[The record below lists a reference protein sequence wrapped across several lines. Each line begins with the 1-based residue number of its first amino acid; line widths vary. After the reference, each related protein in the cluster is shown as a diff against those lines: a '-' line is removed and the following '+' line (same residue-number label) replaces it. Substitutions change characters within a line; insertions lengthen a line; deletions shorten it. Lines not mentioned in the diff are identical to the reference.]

1 MKGVNALVLKR
12 SGAYR
17 RAAVG
22 QTAWRVFILLAC
34 LAVFPGNSAAG
45 QEPGGDSKGKRVS
58 VYDSA
63 SGWKIRT
70 LEGKE
75 ILFCDCKGKVVFLN
89 FWATWCGP
97 CIEEM
102 PAIAKLYDSTNK
114 DDVVFLLVSNENDDT
129 VRRFLDKHR
138 LPLPVYLG
146 GDNVPTLF
154 KTRKL
159 PVTYIIDREGGV
171 SFRCTGSA
179 TWDDPAYADL
189 LRNLTK
195 P

>member
-12 SGAYR
+12 IGLYR
-17 RAAVG
+17 RVAAG
-22 QTAWRVFILLAC
+22 QMAWRVFMLLAG
-34 LAVFPGNSAAG
+34 LAVFPGVSAAG
-45 QEPGGDSKGKRVS
+45 QEPVGDSKGKSAS

-63 SGWKIRT
+63 CNWKIRT

-75 ILFCDCKGKVVFLN
+75 ILFSDCKGKVVFLN
-89 FWATWCGP
+89 FWATWCVP
-97 CIEEM
+97 CVNEM
-102 PAIAKLYDSTNK
+102 PGIAKLYDSVNK
-114 DDVVFLLVSNENDDT
+114 DDVVFLLVSNENGDT

-146 GDNVPTLF
+146 GDNAPALF

-189 LRNLTK
+189 LRNLVK
-195 P
+195 R